1 MLLPFLFSLS
11 FMLSCAIIR
20 KRAIS
25 CPILTVEMDTMHIN
39 KYHLMV
45 AGAAVLWGCIGPF
58 VKYLSG
64 QGFSSLQIV
73 AIRVTVAAVLFTLF
87 LLIRSPHLLRI
98 RLRHCGYFIG
108 TGILSLAFFNFCY
121 FEAIRRSSIA
131 TAVILLYTAPIF
143 VLLFSSVLF
152 QETLTRAKLA
162 AVILTV
168 TGCSLVSGI
177 GGEMGL
183 TPAALALGLCSGLGY
198 ALYSIFSK
206 YALRHYSSATIS
218 AYTFLFAA
226 IAMLPLCQPA
236 QLLPQL
242 ASPSTLLPALGLGL
256 LSCIIPYL
264 LYTKGLEHTE
274 AGQASI
280 IATLEPVV
288 GCLFG
293 LVVYQ
298 EHVDWMQGI
307 GILLVLGAI
316 VLINFSQHSAAPLQ
330 QQSKTS

>member
-11 FMLSCAIIR
+11 FTLCCVIIR
-20 KRAIS
+20 KADKA
-25 CPILTVEMDTMHIN
+25 PTFFQEMAQMHCN
-39 KYHLMV
+39 KYHMMV

-87 LLIRSPHLLRI
+87 LLVRNPKLLRI
-98 RLRHCGYFIG
+98 QLRHCGYFIG

-121 FEAIRRSSIA
+121 FEAIRRSCIA

-143 VLLFSSVLF
+143 VLLFSAILF
-152 QETLTRAKLA
+152 HETLTRTKLM
-162 AVILTV
+162 AVVLTV
-168 TGCSLVSGI
+168 TGCALVSGI

-183 TPAALALGLCSGLGY
+183 TPTALLLGLGSGLGY

-218 AYTFLFAA
+218 AYTFLFAT
-226 IAMLPLCQPA
+226 IAMLPLSQPT

-242 ASPSTLLPALGLGL
+242 IRPVTLLPALGLGFI
-256 LSCIIPYL
+256 SCIIPYL

-293 LVVYQ
+293 LLVYQ
-298 EHVDWMQGI
+298 EHVGWIQGI
-307 GILLVLGAI
+307 GILLVLSAI
-316 VLINFSQHSAAPLQ
+316 LLVNLS
-330 QQSKTS
+330 